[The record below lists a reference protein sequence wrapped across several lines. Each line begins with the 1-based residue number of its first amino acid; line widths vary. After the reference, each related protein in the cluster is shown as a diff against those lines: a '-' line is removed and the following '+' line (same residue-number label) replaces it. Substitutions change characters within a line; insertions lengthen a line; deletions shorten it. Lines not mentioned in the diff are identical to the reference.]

1 MGSSLLPD
9 LPEINLTFP
18 TTPLIEAAFAFIKEH
33 VSETVWGHT
42 VRSAYFAV
50 ITAKKMPAFAN
61 VDLDAVVLSCILHD
75 LGWSEQEGFV
85 STELRFEVDGAEIA
99 RKWLREQV
107 QASSGDGDNASWDD
121 KHRQQLLWDAIA
133 LHTSPD
139 IAAYKEPEVA
149 LTFMSI
155 FTDFAADRSP
165 AAVTRDEW
173 KAVVRAFP
181 RREFAPDGFKGIIC
195 GLCAR
200 KPKTTFDNFVG
211 QFGLR
216 FGYDGKGTGREEYAA
231 KAEEASLVNM
241 LLTSLDYTEGIV
253 SEMKAE
259 GK

>member
-18 TTPLIEAAFAFIKEH
+18 TTPLIEAAFAFVKEH
-33 VSETVWGHT
+33 VSETIWRHT

-75 LGWSEQEGFV
+75 LGWSEQEGFG
-85 STELRFEVDGAEIA
+85 SPDLRFEVDGAEIA

-107 QASSGDGDNASWDD
+107 QASGDSASSWDD

-133 LHTSPD
+133 LHTSTD
-139 IAAYKEPEVA
+139 IAPYKEPEVA
-149 LTFMSI
+149 LTSLGI
-155 FTDFAADRSP
+155 FTDFAADRGP

-181 RREFAPDGFKGIIC
+181 RGEFAPDGFKGIIC

-200 KPKTTFDNFVG
+200 KPQTTFNNFVG
-211 QFGLR
+211 QFGLK
-216 FGYDGKGTGREEYAA
+216 FGYDGKGTGKEEFAE
-231 KAEEASLVNM
+231 KAEEAGLVNM
-241 LLTSLDYTEGIV
+241 LLTSLDYTESIV
-253 SEMKAE
+253 SEMEAE